1 MEPSEFEKRIRDV
14 LHDADV
20 NQYDAADVLEK
31 LADEQRREGDDRE
44 EA

>member
-1 MEPSEFEKRIRDV
+1 MEPNEFEERVREV
-14 LHDADV
+14 LRDADV